1 MDSVS
6 PIMTTIEIRCQ
17 DKFGNVIDE
26 FKLDAPDG
34 QDQLKIEGNKLHV
47 PENYT
52 NAIVLDVLPRG
63 DKFEKERVEFLLG
76 DVLENIYTVVLE
88 PVQYKV
94 IFRVGNTDYEATET
108 MNPSAA
114 RTKWGAYDY
123 EINNSTRTIYI
134 RVYGKPVMKVSHEPI
149 RTVVERP
156 SIIRSIGRR
165 FPGKRKWLLLLIL
178 LLIGYGIYAGV
189 SKFVYKKTPWPFKA
203 KTVVQAD
210 LQTIELTLP
219 QTEVQEKDQ
228 IEAQVGTQTMEEVTV
243 TQNEDE
249 PSTVVPEAISTE
261 PTVGLLQQHDI
272 DYLRREKRWNED
284 SLRSEEYKSLFNAL
298 KEGDVDRVIQLKE
311 SLFDSVNIQK
321 DFQKIVDGLVKFK
334 EADDQKKLKMSKEE
348 MIRLS
353 KHGSFEIGELGY
365 SINVIGKRK

>member
-1 MDSVS
+1 
-6 PIMTTIEIRCQ
+6 
-17 DKFGNVIDE
+17 
-26 FKLDAPDG
+26 
-34 QDQLKIEGNKLHV
+34 
-47 PENYT
+47 
-52 NAIVLDVLPRG
+52 LPRG

-76 DVLENIYTVVLE
+76 NVVENIYTVVLE

-94 IFRVGNTDYEATET
+94 IFRIGNTDYEATET

-134 RVYGKPVMKVSHEPI
+134 RVYGKPMMKVSHEPI
-149 RTVVERP
+149 HTVVENP
-156 SIIRSIGRR
+156 SIFRSIGKR

-203 KTVVQAD
+203 KTFVQTDAPTIVWDEPQEEAEVQA
-210 LQTIELTLP
+210 
-219 QTEVQEKDQ
+219 EVEK
-228 IEAQVGTQTMEEVTV
+228 TP
-243 TQNEDE
+243 TQNEE
-249 PSTVVPEAISTE
+249 MPSNDAQAIDK
-261 PTVGLLQQHDI
+261 VADLDCQHDI
-272 DYLRREKRWNED
+272 DYLKLEKRWNED
-284 SLRSEEYKSLFNAL
+284 SLRSEDYKSLFNAF

-365 SINVIGKRK
+365 SINVIGKRN

>member
-1 MDSVS
+1 MDSVN
-6 PIMTTIEIRCQ
+6 PIMTVIEIRCQ

-63 DKFEKERVEFLLG
+63 DKFEKERVEFLQS

-94 IFRVGNTDYEATET
+94 IFRIGNTDYEATET

-134 RVYGKPVMKVSHEPI
+134 RVYGKPMMKVSHEPI

-156 SIIRSIGRR
+156 SIFRSIAKR

-178 LLIGYGIYAGV
+178 LLLGYGIYACV
-189 SKFVYKKTPWPFKA
+189 SKFVYEKTPWPFKA
-203 KTVVQAD
+203 KTFVQTD

-228 IEAQVGTQTMEEVTV
+228 IEEQVETQTVEQVTT
-243 TQNEDE
+243 TQDEGE
-249 PSTVVPEAISTE
+249 PSNVAPEAISTE
-261 PTVGLLQQHDI
+261 HTIGLLQQHDI
-272 DYLRREKRWNED
+272 DYLRREKRWDED
-284 SLRSEEYKSLFNAL
+284 SLRSEEYKSLFNAF
-298 KEGDVDRVIQLKE
+298 KEGDIDRVIQLKE

-365 SINVIGKRK
+365 SINVIGNRN